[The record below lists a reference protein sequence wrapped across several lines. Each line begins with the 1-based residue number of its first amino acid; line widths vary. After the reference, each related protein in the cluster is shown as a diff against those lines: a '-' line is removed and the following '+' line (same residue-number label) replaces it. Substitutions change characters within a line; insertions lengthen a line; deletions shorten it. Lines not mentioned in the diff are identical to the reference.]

1 MPRALGR
8 YASRRA
14 FTKKNFNA
22 FTASMQPVTQA
33 CRLLRV
39 GCMVHLTFE
48 ALQAARSVTVGP
60 AEGFRVAGNFL
71 RELPSN
77 TVLGEYSRHQW
88 HVRGGHFSRYDCPDR
103 CHVYFADAEGTRSE
117 IFGPFASLHVA
128 DGTMYTQ
135 DKLFA
140 KFIDET
146 LLWHSFELESYWP
159 SIIIGGP
166 PNSLK

>member
-1 MPRALGR
+1 
-8 YASRRA
+8 
-14 FTKKNFNA
+14 
-22 FTASMQPVTQA
+22 MQ
-33 CRLLRV
+33 
-39 GCMVHLTFE
+39 E
-48 ALQAARSVTVGP
+48 ARSAIVGP

-88 HVRGGHFSRYDCPDR
+88 HVLDGHFSRYDCHET
-103 CHVYFADAEGTRSE
+103 CHVYFADAEGVHSRS
-117 IFGPFASLHVA
+117 FGPFDSLHVA
-128 DGTMYTQ
+128 DGTMYAR

-159 SIIIGGP
+159 SLIISGVAPVGR
-166 PNSLK
+166 